1 MQVKKGTNNMNDV
14 GPFHGHYN
22 MWLVFLSFAIA
33 MVSAYVSF
41 SFAIQLRFQSKQ
53 GEQIW
58 LLSGS
63 CALGIGIW
71 SMHFVRMLAHSLPIN
86 MHYHIGYIIVSILFA
101 TGGCYLALTYI
112 HYGKNPLFTL
122 LFATFFMGSGIVL
135 MHYIGMSA
143 MASVIVSYTSA
154 KVLFS
159 ICIAFI
165 ASFIALRVAFYTN
178 YKLTWKVKLM
188 CAAFMAIAITV
199 MHYMG
204 MNAAHF
210 YPKNWIQR

>member
-1 MQVKKGTNNMNDV
+1 MNDV

-112 HYGKNPLFTL
+112 HYGKKPLFTL